1 MSVKKQ
7 FSKYAKQYNNHN
19 IIQQIAAKSIVRDIT
34 NEPKRILELGCGSGQ
49 IFKHISWDVDFYKA
63 IDFSAS
69 MCELHPKA
77 SNVTVECHDFDDDSF
92 HNSIK
97 DEEYDLVISSSALQW
112 SKDLKRIVKQLS
124 TISKQINVAL
134 FTSNTFKTIQDITGT
149 TSPILTQEQIKEAF
163 LGYFNCEVEVY
174 NYNLEFDNKKELFD
188 YIKKSGVSGAN
199 SKLNFKESKVLLKSY
214 GLNYLEFEV
223 IFIKGFTKK

>member
-7 FSKYAKQYNNHN
+7 FSKYANQYNNHN

-34 NEPKRILELGCGSGQ
+34 NGPKRILELGCGSGQ
-49 IFKHISWDVDFYKA
+49 IFKYISWPVDFYKA

-69 MCELHPKA
+69 MCELHPKV

-92 HNSIK
+92 HNSIQ
-97 DEEYDLVISSSALQW
+97 DEQYDLVISSSALQW

-124 TISKQINVAL
+124 KISKEINVAL
-134 FTSNTFKTIQDITGT
+134 FTSNTFKTIQNITGS
-149 TSPILTQEQIKEAF
+149 TSPILSQKQIKEAF
-163 LGYFNCEVEVY
+163 LEYFDCEIEVY

-199 SKLNFKESKVLLKSY
+199 DKLTFKESKLLLQKY
-214 GLNYLEFEV
+214 DLNYLEFEV
-223 IFIKGFTKK
+223 IFIKGLVEN